1 METKSLESVATTINN
16 WGHGFCER
24 ARSLNLKR
32 LKIQSL
38 IDSEDDSIN
47 ATVKYERFQPM
58 KDSYVLEVQAF
69 AREMTK
75 FLKLLSRTDDILK
88 HNALAVKSTETME
101 ISSNHSESGSPSPV
115 AKVPMPDSAYS
126 QDDAESDN
134 SNNVAVSVS
143 PKSSTPKSGVPEP
156 VQEMVHRENVD
167 HSARTQNEPI
177 AVAQMTQ
184 SIPIVAENKELPA
197 LPRSVHATP
206 KPTEMKPKDVVP
218 KSRPSVIR
226 KKVRFSI
233 DVTKTVKEPPRSS
246 QKKSQQKSQQK
257 KGKQLYTTTEL
268 YCKEPFG
275 GNTKELRRHLIGKGG
290 FHRKDI
296 KSIEVFPVKDREK
309 KKLVYHARLF
319 VYGKRRY
326 ILDKIDRVESSRG
339 IEKKNVIWIST
350 MERHKRSNKLMVR
363 NFDVLNGN
371 NHQRMAELF
380 STFGPLERDVKIGR
394 NRDGINT
401 AVVTFRDMED
411 ARICERFQNDI
422 KFRRNMGRSRGL
434 SFNGRILQIGYADND
449 QKKTNSRKTQ
459 RKNKGQ
465 KLELHC
471 TKTFGGDAK
480 KLRRYFVAKGGFS
493 NKQIE
498 SIKVYEVLDPA
509 KKKLFF
515 HAKMIMNGNAKAIR
529 DKIDQLESA
538 IKEVIIY
545 SVTPVEK
552 NDRRSKTQR
561 NTKNRK
567 TKRKN
572 RKE

>member
-1 METKSLESVATTINN
+1 MTTTRLKSVALSLEDLGYS
-16 WGHGFCER
+16 FCER
-24 ARSLNLKR
+24 ARSLNVQRKAIHR
-32 LKIQSL
+32 LCINS
-38 IDSEDDSIN
+38 SIN
-47 ATVKYERFQPM
+47 ATERYEKFQAM
-58 KDSYVLEVQAF
+58 KNSWE
-69 AREMTK
+69 REGYDFIRELDK
-75 FLKLLSRTDDILK
+75 IFKLLSRTEVMLK
-88 HNALAVKSTETME
+88 NNALTAKSTETME
-101 ISSNHSESGSPSPV
+101 IASNHSESGSPSPV
-115 AKVPMPDSAYS
+115 EKVPVPDSAYS
-126 QDDAESDN
+126 QDDAESEN
-134 SNNVAVSVS
+134 SNNIDVSES
-143 PKSSTPKSGVPEP
+143 PKSGVPEP
-156 VQEMVHRENVD
+156 AQQMIHRENVD
-167 HSARTQNEPI
+167 LSARTQNARK
-177 AVAQMTQ
+177 AVAPMTQ
-184 SIPIVAENKELPA
+184 SVPIVAGNKEFPV
-197 LPRSVHATP
+197 LPRNAHATP
-206 KPTEMKPKDVVP
+206 QPKVIKPKDVVP
-218 KSRPSVIR
+218 ECRPSVIR
-226 KKVRFSI
+226 KKVRFSA
-233 DVTKTVKEPPRSS
+233 DVSTTVKEVAPSP
-246 QKKSQQKSQQK
+246 QK

-268 YCKEPFG
+268 YCKQPFG
-275 GNTKELRRHLIGKGG
+275 GDTRKLRRYLVAKGG
-290 FHRKDI
+290 FHRNDI
-296 KSIEVFPVKDREK
+296 KSIVVFPVPVKDGGK
-309 KKLVYHARLF
+309 KKMVYHARLF

-498 SIKVYEVLDPA
+498 SIKVYEVMDPA

-552 NDRRSKTQR
+552 NDRRSRTQR
-561 NTKNRK
+561 NTKN
-567 TKRKN
+567 
-572 RKE
+572 